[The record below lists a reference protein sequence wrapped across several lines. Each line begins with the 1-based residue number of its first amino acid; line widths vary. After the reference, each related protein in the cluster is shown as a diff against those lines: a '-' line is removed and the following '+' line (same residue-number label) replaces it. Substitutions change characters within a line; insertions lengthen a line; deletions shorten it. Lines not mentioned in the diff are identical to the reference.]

1 MTTRHF
7 EITGPGV
14 YDGLNEAVYHAD
26 TALAAG
32 FGPSLSSTGAKRILH
47 APAAFKWEQEN
58 PSYERKFNVGTAVH
72 SIVLGVGDGAIEY
85 PEEFITKSGAISSKA
100 EVKEWEKAQRENGL
114 VPLKRAQIHAVRETA
129 NAVLAHP
136 VAGKVLAAGKP
147 EQSIYATDSDTGV
160 TMRGR
165 IDWLRGNAV
174 IDLKTTGQSAHP
186 WRFAKTCADFG
197 YDLQAA
203 WYLKILAALGYPTD
217 IPYLHV
223 VVEIEPPYLVSV
235 VQLDDE
241 SLAAG
246 WAQAERA
253 LEIYARC
260 VETDDW
266 PGYPE
271 EITPI
276 TLPAYHL
283 NKHL

>member
-1 MTTRHF
+1 MTTRPSD
-7 EITGPGV
+7 ITGPGV
-14 YDGLNEAVYHAD
+14 YDGLDEAVYHAD
-26 TALAAG
+26 TALAEG

-47 APAAFKWEQEN
+47 APATFKWEQEN
-58 PSYERKFNVGTAVH
+58 RVYKTAYDAGH
-72 SIVLGVGDGAIEY
+72 AIHGLVLGIGEPVEVLDF
-85 PEEFITKSGAISSKA
+85 PDRRTKAYKEA
-100 EVKEWEKAQRENGL
+100 EKEAREAGKVPILKKDWEPIQAAAG
-114 VPLKRAQIHAVRETA
+114 
-129 NAVLAHP
+129 AVLAHP
-136 VAGKVLAAGKP
+136 VAGNIFAAGKA
-147 EQSIYATDSDTGV
+147 EQSIYATDTETGV

-165 IDWLRGNAV
+165 IDWLRANAV

-217 IPYLHV
+217 LPYLHV

-260 VETDDW
+260 VETGHW